1 MQDAALRRMQRRL
14 SSGAMP
20 RRASM
25 EHTNLHTIGE
35 RSYSSINDDDDSDN
49 DDQYNQEP
57 EDYRM
62 QRRRSSVSFSDTN
75 SVREYNPEPAETVSE
90 RFYSPEDI
98 RQFRREYRQERR
110 MARRNSTGSA
120 PMPVRKEGIA
130 SLTVGLNPHQVDV
143 STTGGG
149 GAPSYAY
156 PYISPYALTTPS
168 TSNHYFSSDSD
179 RNTAITSMT
188 TSGPYQATTEEK
200 DAGDE
205 KGPVMTFSSSS
216 CSGHYPK
223 KSVVQSGSNDSTS
236 SYHPRYQ
243 RRHSVGPIQTAGFTV
258 PIDQI
263 RTAIAGRNGDV
274 AGKCGQ
280 PPPSS
285 SHDLAS
291 AQFVSVSCPMP
302 RRPSTAGIA

>member
-25 EHTNLHTIGE
+25 EHTTLHTIGE
-35 RSYSSINDDDDSDN
+35 RSHSSINDGDDDDS

-57 EDYRM
+57 EGYRM

-75 SVREYNPEPAETVSE
+75 SVREYNPEPVETVSD
-90 RFYSPEDI
+90 RFYSTEEI

-120 PMPVRKEGIA
+120 PTMPARKEGIA
-130 SLTVGLNPHQVDV
+130 SLTVGLNPQQPAG
-143 STTGGG
+143 S
-149 GAPSYAY
+149 PSYAY
-156 PYISPYALTTPS
+156 PYISPYARTTPS
-168 TSNHYFSSDSD
+168 TSNHYFSSNSVQ
-179 RNTAITSMT
+179 TTTGPTITSD
-188 TSGPYQATTEEK
+188 PYHANTEENN
-200 DAGDE
+200 GDQ

-216 CSGHYPK
+216 GHYPE
-223 KSVVQSGSNDSTS
+223 KSADPSSADSTNS
-236 SYHPRYQ
+236 FHPR
-243 RRHSVGPIQTAGFTV
+243 RRHSVGPIQAAGFTV

-263 RTAIAGRNGDV
+263 RTVIAGGNETA
-274 AGKCGQ
+274 AGKDGQ
-280 PPPSS
+280 LPSAS
-285 SHDLAS
+285 PHELAS

>member
-25 EHTNLHTIGE
+25 EHTTLHTIGE
-35 RSYSSINDDDDSDN
+35 RSHSSINDGDDDDS

-57 EDYRM
+57 EGYRM

-75 SVREYNPEPAETVSE
+75 SVREYNPEPVETVSE

-98 RQFRREYRQERR
+98 WQFRREYRQERR

-120 PMPVRKEGIA
+120 PMPVKKEGIA
-130 SLTVGLNPHQVDV
+130 SLTVGLNPQQ
-143 STTGGG
+143 TTGT
-149 GAPSYAY
+149 PSYAY
-156 PYISPYALTTPS
+156 PYISPYALITPS
-168 TSNHYFSSDSD
+168 TSNHYFSSDSVQ
-179 RNTAITSMT
+179 TTGPAT
-188 TSGPYQATTEEK
+188 TSGPYHVNTE
-200 DAGDE
+200 DGDGNE
-205 KGPVMTFSSSS
+205 KGPVITFSSS
-216 CSGHYPK
+216 GNYYPEK
-223 KSVVQSGSNDSTS
+223 TADPSSTDCTES
-236 SYHPRYQ
+236 FHPRYQ
-243 RRHSVGPIQTAGFTV
+243 RRHSVGPIQVAGVMV

-263 RTAIAGRNGDV
+263 RTAITGGNGTV
-274 AGKCGQ
+274 AGKDGQ
-280 PPPSS
+280 PPSS
-285 SHDLAS
+285 NSHDLAS

>member
-25 EHTNLHTIGE
+25 EHTTLHTIGE
-35 RSYSSINDDDDSDN
+35 RSYSSINGGDSDN
-49 DDQYNQEP
+49 DDQYTQEP
-57 EDYRM
+57 EGHRM
-62 QRRRSSVSFSDTN
+62 QRRRSSVSFSSTN
-75 SVREYNPEPAETVSE
+75 SVREYNPEPVETVSD

-120 PMPVRKEGIA
+120 PTMPARKEGIA
-130 SLTVGLNPHQVDV
+130 SLTVGLNPQQPAE
-143 STTGGG
+143 T
-149 GAPSYAY
+149 PSPYAY

-168 TSNHYFSSDSD
+168 TSNHYFSSDSV
-179 RNTAITSMT
+179 RTTTGTGPAT
-188 TSGPYQATTEEK
+188 TSGPYHANAEE
-200 DAGDE
+200 DDGDQ

-216 CSGHYPK
+216 GHYPK
-223 KSVVQSGSNDSTS
+223 KSADPSSADDSTNS
-236 SYHPRYQ
+236 FHPRYQ
-243 RRHSVGPIQTAGFTV
+243 RRHSVGPIQAAGFTV

-263 RTAIAGRNGDV
+263 RTVIAGGNGTA
-274 AGKCGQ
+274 AGKDGQ
-280 PPPSS
+280 PPSASP
-285 SHDLAS
+285 HDLAS